1 MAANL
6 RRMVVLG
13 PSGTINPGGAH
24 DYRSAS
30 NRLFFSDTRTRWVR
44 LWADWPTL
52 EPANGQLDATRLAAL
67 DAQIARA
74 KRDGLGVV
82 LTLYR
87 FPTWA
92 NGTDALT
99 PAQLAATMPDRK
111 AATDPGSKAKSLML
125 RYPDD
130 VSPTSVFARFL
141 TTLVSRYSRNNRARP
156 NVDAVVDFIEVCNEP
171 NYMWW
176 PQQAPSADPANP
188 YATAAITVGD
198 DVARMFQTAQRV
210 TAAFGGQ

>member
-1 MAANL
+1 MASNL

-13 PSGTINPGGAH
+13 PSGTINPGGSH

-44 LWADWPTL
+44 FWADWPTL
-52 EPANGQLDATRLAAL
+52 EPANGQLDTARLASL

-74 KRDGLGVV
+74 KRDGLKVI

-99 PAQLAATMPDRK
+99 PDQLAATMPDRNLGPDP
-111 AATDPGSKAKSLML
+111 ATTAQRPLFLS
-125 RYPDD
+125 PDERSQTGC
-130 VSPTSVFARFL
+130 VGRFPAPVV
-141 TTLVSRYSRNNRARP
+141 TRYSRKSARRP
-156 NVDAVVDFIEVCNEP
+156 NVDAVVDFIEVCNE
-171 NYMWW
+171 
-176 PQQAPSADPANP
+176 
-188 YATAAITVGD
+188 
-198 DVARMFQTAQRV
+198 
-210 TAAFGGQ
+210 

>member
-1 MAANL
+1 MASNL

-13 PSGTINPGGAH
+13 PSGTINPGGSH

-52 EPANGQLDATRLAAL
+52 EPANGQLDTARLAAL

-74 KRDGLGVV
+74 KRDGVKV
-82 LTLYR
+82 ILTLYR

-92 NGTDALT
+92 NGTAALT
-99 PAQLAATMPDRK
+99 PEQLAATMPDRK
-111 AATDPGSKAKSLML
+111 TATDPETKAKSLML

-130 VSPTSVFARFL
+130 VSQTSFFGRFL
-141 TTLVSRYSRNNRARP
+141 TPSGSPERASSAASSRRS
-156 NVDAVVDFIEVCNEP
+156 
-171 NYMWW
+171 
-176 PQQAPSADPANP
+176 
-188 YATAAITVGD
+188 
-198 DVARMFQTAQRV
+198 
-210 TAAFGGQ
+210 